1 MKSIIFQDGKSC
13 DRQDVYCELFIMTHC
28 IVSLKHVS
36 RFESKTEVEFDPI
49 CIDKNASK
57 YSATISNQENVQG
70 LLNKSIFTTKA
81 LNKIGAHSKSF
92 IYF

>member
-1 MKSIIFQDGKSC
+1 
-13 DRQDVYCELFIMTHC
+13 MTHC

-36 RFESKTEVEFDPI
+36 RFESETEVEFDPI

-57 YSATISNQENVQG
+57 HSATISNEEDAQG
-70 LLNKSIFTTKA
+70 VLNKSIFTTED
-81 LNKIGAHSKSF
+81 LNDYQIRAHSKSF